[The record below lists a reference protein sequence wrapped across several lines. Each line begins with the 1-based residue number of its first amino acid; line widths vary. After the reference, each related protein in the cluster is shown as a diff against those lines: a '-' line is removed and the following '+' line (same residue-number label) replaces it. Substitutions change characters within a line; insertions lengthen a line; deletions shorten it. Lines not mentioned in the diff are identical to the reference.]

1 MAEAGPLVR
10 TQAIRILERGRTQI
24 DALILEIPKQA
35 LTTPGLGGGG
45 WSPKDLVGHLAS
57 WEEHAL
63 DAVAAWERGERAP
76 IDELG
81 RMLSTRAIN
90 DQNVRRKSGWSFARV
105 QRESER
111 THEQLI
117 DAIRTLDADSWTAPV
132 GPRGRRPLW
141 QRLGG
146 ILSGPGGPFRHD
158 ESHLPSL
165 ADFVSRHGR
174 RGGG

>member
-1 MAEAGPLVR
+1 MAEAGTIGR
-10 TQAIRILERGRTQI
+10 RQAIRILQRGRFEI
-24 DALILEIPKQA
+24 DALIREIPKRGLA
-35 LTTPGLGGGG
+35 TPGVGGGL

-76 IDELG
+76 IDDLG

-90 DQNVRRKSGWSFARV
+90 DQNVSRKSDWSFARV

-111 THEQLI
+111 THEELI
-117 DAIRTLDADSWTAPV
+117 ATIRVFDVGRWTEPV

-146 ILSGPGGPFRHD
+146 ILGGPGGPFRHD

-165 ADFVSRHGR
+165 GEFVSRHGR
-174 RGGG
+174 L

>member
-1 MAEAGPLVR
+1 MAGAGLLGR
-10 TQAIRILERGRTQI
+10 RQAIRILERGRTQI

-35 LTTPGLGGGG
+35 LTTPGLGGGV
-45 WSPKDLVGHLAS
+45 WSPKDLVAHLAS

-111 THEQLI
+111 THEELI
-117 DAIRTLDADSWTAPV
+117 DAIRTLDVDRWTASI

>member
-1 MAEAGPLVR
+1 
-10 TQAIRILERGRTQI
+10 
-24 DALILEIPKQA
+24 
-35 LTTPGLGGGG
+35 
-45 WSPKDLVGHLAS
+45 
-57 WEEHAL
+57 
-63 DAVAAWERGERAP
+63 
-76 IDELG
+76 
-81 RMLSTRAIN
+81 MLSTRAIN
-90 DQNVRRKSGWSFARV
+90 DQNVSRRSGWSFARV

-111 THEQLI
+111 IHEELI
-117 DAIRTLDADSWTAPV
+117 DAIRTLDVDQWTAAV

-158 ESHLPSL
+158 ESHVPSL

>member
-1 MAEAGPLVR
+1 MVEAGPVGR
-10 TQAIRILERGRTQI
+10 GQAIRILERGRIEI
-24 DALILEIPKQA
+24 DALIREIPNQA
-35 LTTPGLGGGG
+35 LTTPGLGGGL

-76 IDELG
+76 IDDLG
-81 RMLSTRAIN
+81 RMLSNRAIN
-90 DQNVRRKSGWSFARV
+90 DQNVSRKSGWSFVRV
-105 QRESER
+105 QRGSRR
-111 THEQLI
+111 THEELI
-117 DAIRTLDADSWTAPV
+117 DAIRRLDVDRWTASV

-158 ESHLPSL
+158 ESHLPTL
-165 ADFVSRHGR
+165 ADFVSRHCR
-174 RGGG
+174 R

>member
-1 MAEAGPLVR
+1 MAEARPIGR

-24 DALILEIPKQA
+24 DALVREIPKQA
-35 LTTPGLGGGG
+35 LATPGLGGGV

-57 WEEHAL
+57 WEEHAI

-76 IDELG
+76 IDDLG

-90 DQNVRRKSGWSFARV
+90 DQNVSRKSGWSFVRV
-105 QRESER
+105 QQESER
-111 THEQLI
+111 THEELI
-117 DAIRTLDADSWTAPV
+117 EAIRTLDVGRWTASV

-146 ILSGPGGPFRHD
+146 ILSGPAGPFRHD
-158 ESHLPSL
+158 DSHVSSL
-165 ADFVSRHGR
+165 ADFVSHHGR
-174 RGGG
+174 H

>member
-1 MAEAGPLVR
+1 MAEAGPLGP
-10 TQAIRILERGRTQI
+10 TQAIRILERGRTRI
-24 DALILEIPKQA
+24 DALIHEIPKQA
-35 LTTPGLGGGG
+35 RAARGLGGGV

-63 DAVAAWERGERAP
+63 DAVVAWERGERAP
-76 IDELG
+76 IDDLG

-90 DQNVRRKSGWSFARV
+90 DQNVSRKSGWSFARV

-111 THEQLI
+111 THEELV
-117 DAIRTLDADSWTAPV
+117 DAIRTLHVDRWTAPV
-132 GPRGRRPLW
+132 GRRGRRPLW

-158 ESHLPSL
+158 ESHVPSL
-165 ADFVSRHGR
+165 ADFVSRHC
-174 RGGG
+174 RG

>member
-1 MAEAGPLVR
+1 MAEAGFLSR
-10 TQAIRILERGRTQI
+10 RQAIRILERERIEI
-24 DALILEIPKQA
+24 DALIREIPKGA
-35 LTTPGLGGGG
+35 LATPGLGGGV

-76 IDELG
+76 IDDLG

-90 DQNVRRKSGWSFARV
+90 DQNVNRKSGWSFARV

-111 THEQLI
+111 THDELI
-117 DAIRTLDADSWTAPV
+117 DAIRTLDQGRWTAPV
-132 GPRGRRPLW
+132 GPRGRRPIW
-141 QRLGG
+141 QRLGS

-158 ESHLPSL
+158 ESHVPSL

-174 RGGG
+174 R

>member
-1 MAEAGPLVR
+1 MAEAGPLGR
-10 TQAIRILERGRTQI
+10 TQAIRILQRGRTQI

-35 LTTPGLGGGG
+35 LTTPGLGG
-45 WSPKDLVGHLAS
+45 WSTKDLVGHLAS

-63 DAVAAWERGERAP
+63 DAVVAWERGERAP

-90 DQNVRRKSGWSFARV
+90 DQNVSRKSGWSFARV

-111 THEQLI
+111 THEELI
-117 DAIRTLDADSWTAPV
+117 DAIRTLDVDRWTASI
-132 GPRGRRPLW
+132 GPRGRMPLW

-158 ESHLPSL
+158 ESHVPSL

>member
-1 MAEAGPLVR
+1 MTEAGLYGR
-10 TQAIRILERGRTQI
+10 TEAIGILQIGRTQI
-24 DALILEIPKQA
+24 DALIHQIPKQA
-35 LTTPGLGGGG
+35 LTTPGLGGGA

-76 IDELG
+76 IDDLG

-90 DQNVRRKSGWSFARV
+90 DQNVSRKSGWSFARV
-105 QRESER
+105 HRESER
-111 THEQLI
+111 THEELI
-117 DAIRTLDADSWTAPV
+117 DAIRTLDQGRWTVPV

-158 ESHLPSL
+158 ESHVPSL

-174 RGGG
+174 SGGG